1 MPDLSVCATP
11 GRTVHWRF
19 WPGAEDK
26 ALRGRNLSAVFR
38 TLYRQVGKLL
48 KGFPSCAQT
57 WRVENQSDKSTLQK
71 PTQPWLPDGMKLPK
85 NHFGTSKKWS
95 TDPSLAKKTRPMPNA
110 EVEFF
115 GELLWV
121 EFLYILVAPAKNLSF
136 SRSLNYQLNS
146 TTPCL
151 FFTGKPT
158 FPKASWRFFDQF

>member
-151 FFTGKPT
+151 FFTGKPNHPPLLT
-158 FPKASWRFFDQF
+158 DL